1 LKNSAPVPKQPRFIE
16 GERSVTKMSQQEKEL
31 FLADLH
37 VGVLA
42 IPDPSHGPLTV
53 PVWYDY
59 KPGGD
64 LWFLTGPTSRK
75 GKLLKQGVRVSL
87 CAQTETPPYK
97 YVSIE
102 GPVVSIAPSDREK
115 YGRPMAHRYLGQKL
129 GDQYTD
135 AGDPEAS
142 VIVRIRPEQWLAV
155 DYGKMRL

>member
-1 LKNSAPVPKQPRFIE
+1 PARPKTP
-16 GERSVTKMSQQEKEL
+16 
-31 FLADLH
+31 H
-37 VGVLA
+37 
-42 IPDPSHGPLTV
+42 
-53 PVWYDY
+53 
-59 KPGGD
+59 
-64 LWFLTGPTSRK
+64 
-75 GKLLKQGVRVSL
+75 GKLREQGFRVSL

-155 DYGKMRL
+155 DYGKMRRGQQVNTAGRECRWRRRS

>member
-1 LKNSAPVPKQPRFIE
+1 MSPSSNIFIE
-16 GERSVTKMSQQEKEL
+16 GARFVTKMTQQEKEL

-75 GKLLKQGVRVSL
+75 GKLLNQGVRVSL

-115 YGRPMAHRYLGQKL
+115 HGRPMAHRYLGQKL

>member
-1 LKNSAPVPKQPRFIE
+1 M
-16 GERSVTKMSQQEKEL
+16 TKMTQQEKEH
-31 FLADLH
+31 FLAGVH

-42 IPDPSHGPLTV
+42 IPNGSRAPLTV

-59 KPGGD
+59 KPGGE

-75 GKLLKQGVRVSL
+75 GRLLKQGVRISL

-102 GPVVSIAPSDREK
+102 GTIISIADSDKEK
-115 YGRPMAHRYLGQKL
+115 YGRPMARRYLGEKL

-135 AGDPEAS
+135 SGDTEAS
-142 VIVRIRPEQWLAV
+142 VIVRVRPESWLAV
-155 DYGKMRL
+155 DYGKR

>member
-1 LKNSAPVPKQPRFIE
+1 M
-16 GERSVTKMSQQEKEL
+16 TKMTQQEKEL